1 MKSILSFSSDGRGHL
16 RQGLAAVYNIPMP
29 ISSEILANPRSQR
42 IRHIA
47 DLARAKNRKKYGR
60 FLVEGPQG
68 VREAIGCKPGQ
79 VLDLYCDQ
87 DFLQFQESQAD
98 SVVGDLAYKADD
110 RGIHVHVCSA
120 EVMDAISKDCQGIAA
135 VVRKGAVDDQPPTG
149 DGFRQSSSDDGD
161 HGKARSK
168 DENKGIGNGKGIGK
182 DKGENR
188 SKNRGF
194 YAACWQLRDPGNAG
208 TIIRLADAA
217 GLDGVI
223 LVDDCVDETNP
234 KVVRSTA
241 GSLFHLPIIRMG
253 IDDFFAFAQEHG
265 ATVVAADAYG
275 TDQVP
280 VKELPAFLDEWRRT
294 GQDQEKSGSA
304 PTIVLFGNEAR
315 GLDDPLINRCQE
327 AVRIPLYGKAESLNV
342 AMSAA
347 VILYSLAM
355 AD

>member
-1 MKSILSFSSDGRGHL
+1 
-16 RQGLAAVYNIPMP
+16 MP
-29 ISSEILANPRSQR
+29 VSSETLTNPRSQR
-42 IRHIA
+42 IRNIA
-47 DLARAKNRKKYGR
+47 GLARAKNRKKYGR

-68 VREAIGCKPGQ
+68 VREAIRCKPGQ

-87 DFLQFQESQAD
+87 DFLRPQGPQVD
-98 SVVGDLAYKADD
+98 SVAGILAREADGA
-110 RGIHVHVCSA
+110 GIHVHACSA

-135 VVRKGAVDDQPPTG
+135 IVSKEAVDDQPPGG
-149 DGFRQSSSDDGD
+149 DV
-161 HGKARSK
+161 
-168 DENKGIGNGKGIGK
+168 GKGLCA
-182 DKGENR
+182 
-188 SKNRGF
+188 S
-194 YAACWQLRDPGNAG
+194 CWQLRDPGNAG

-241 GSLFHLPIIRMG
+241 GSLFHLPIIHMG
-253 IDDFFAFAQEHG
+253 IDDFFTFAQEQG
-265 ATVVAADAYG
+265 ARVIAADAYG

-280 VKELPAFLDEWRRT
+280 AKELPAFLDEWRRA
-294 GQDQEKSGSA
+294 GRNQEKAGSA

-347 VILYSLAM
+347 VILYPLVM
-355 AD
+355 ADRLTRPGPAL